1 MVLLVVVGY
10 EDPIWP
16 TKEDT
21 DSSYHR
27 VVGVMTE
34 QIKAGKANLMV
45 ATHNEAT
52 VHFALNRYEKLHAH
66 MNECVHCYAGFTNLV
81 STKKTAV

>member
-1 MVLLVVVGY
+1 MLKRKVCECVYLSGSIGRCIGY
-10 EDPIWP
+10 DDPIWP

-45 ATHNEAT
+45 ATQNEIS
-52 VHFALNRYEKLHAH
+52 VQFALNR
-66 MNECVHCYAGFTNLV
+66 
-81 STKKTAV
+81 

>member
-1 MVLLVVVGY
+1 MVLLVAVGY

-52 VHFALNRYEKLHAH
+52 VHFVLNRYVQEASWPSMHICGWKH
-66 MNECVHCYAGFTNLV
+66 
-81 STKKTAV
+81 SSQ